1 MLVKKFTAKFLL
13 SLGCLVSAGSALYS
27 CKTSNGAEPQA
38 AVKPQ
43 TPRILV
49 FSKTKGYFHTS
60 IPAGVAAVQKMGRD
74 HNVRVDTTKNA
85 AYFVEDSLKNYRA
98 VIFLSTTQDVLNN
111 EQQVAFERYIQ
122 AGGGYAGV
130 HAAADT
136 EYDWP
141 WYGKLV
147 GGWFLSHPGN
157 PNVRAG
163 AIDVVDATSP
173 MTAGLPARWERTDEW
188 YDYKSVNPDI
198 KVLAKLDETTYGN
211 VGKMG
216 KNHPIAWYH
225 DYDGGRA
232 FYTGGGH
239 TNESFAEPLFLNH
252 LWAGIT
258 YAMGD
263 GKTLDYSKSYSIV
276 TPEEN
281 RFTRTVLANDLNEP
295 MELTVTPDGR
305 VFYVERNGKF
315 SVYDPKTK
323 QNTLIREF
331 PVFTDEGNGL
341 LGITFDPD
349 YAQNHWLYFFH
360 TPLTKD
366 KNNLKQH
373 VSRFTLKD
381 NELDL
386 ASEKV
391 LLEIPIDLESS
402 AHTGGS
408 LTFDR
413 NKHLFI
419 SVGDNTVPFKS
430 DGYAPIDEIPGR
442 KTFDA
447 QRSSGNPNDLRG
459 KILRIHPLADG
470 TYTVPDGNLFPKGT
484 PGTRPEI
491 YTMGCRN
498 PYRISVDPATS
509 IVYWGEIGPD
519 SGKDSLAVFG
529 PRGYDEFN
537 QAKKP
542 GNYGWPYFVGDNKA
556 YREYDFATK
565 QSGDFFDANAPV
577 NPSVNNTG
585 AKNLPPATKA
595 MVWYPYNASK
605 EFPIVGTGGRS
616 AMAGPVY
623 HFDANLNSKVKLPKF
638 YDKGLFVFDWMR
650 NWVMVVRLDQDNNFQ
665 RLEPFLPT
673 TGDFRRPVDMELGP
687 DGALYV
693 LEYGS
698 VYGIDN
704 EDARVVKIE
713 FNEGN
718 RAPLAVAGT
727 QDSVGTAPLKVAFYS
742 RGTKDLDEAD
752 KITYEWLF
760 DGKTVGSTESN
771 PTYTYNQNG
780 VYQAILRVKD
790 PAGLMSADTVQI
802 KVGNTLP
809 EVAINLPGNQ
819 SFFWE
824 NAPVKYAIKI
834 ADKEDQ
840 KIDPKNVKVY
850 FDYAAQPAK
859 NQPQMGHQI
868 INTVETN
875 TLGKTLIAGSDCKA
889 CHQIDAKSV
898 GPAFVQVAKRY
909 KTDAGAVN
917 KLAVKI
923 INGGGGNWGE
933 HAMSAHPQISQ
944 QDAGEM
950 VKYILSLADVKK
962 QKANLPLQ
970 GALTF
975 KEHNAKEAKG
985 MYTLVAAYTDKGGKA
1000 VGPLTNSTY
1009 VTFRSPKLAAVD
1021 ADEIHRIDRWGN
1033 SLGNAR
1039 DGSYLVFK
1047 NIDLTNVKQLTYH
1060 LGSKDQSARIEVR
1073 LGSPGGPV
1081 VSAADYQ
1088 PTGDW
1093 SKKIDVTAPIK
1104 PTTGRHDLYFVVT
1117 KDTPSDKGL
1126 LALDSI
1132 EFQK

>member
-1 MLVKKFTAKFLL
+1 MF
-13 SLGCLVSAGSALYS
+13 YS
-27 CKTSNGAEPQA
+27 CKTTNGVEPNNA
-38 AVKPQ
+38 AKPQ

-49 FSKTKGYFHTS
+49 FSKTKGFYHNS
-60 IPAGVAAVQKMGRD
+60 IPEGTAAIQKMGRD
-74 HNVRVDTTKNA
+74 NNIRVDTTKNA
-85 AYFVEDSLKNYRA
+85 AYFTEDSLKNYRA
-98 VIFLSTTQDVLNN
+98 VIFMSTTQDVLNN

-163 AIDVVDATSP
+163 AIDVVDAANP
-173 MTAGLPARWERTDEW
+173 IMAGIPARWERTDEW
-188 YDYKSVNPDI
+188 YDYKSISSNI
-198 KVLAKLDETTYGN
+198 KVLAKLDESTYGN

-216 KNHPIAWYH
+216 RNHPIAWYQEF
-225 DYDGGRA
+225 DGGRS

-239 TNESFAEPLFLNH
+239 TKESFSEPLFVNH
-252 LWAGIT
+252 LWAGIQ

-263 GKTLDYSKSYSIV
+263 GKALDYSKSYSIV

-281 RFTRTVLANDLNEP
+281 RFTRSILANDLNEP

-305 VFYVERNGKF
+305 VLYVERTGKF
-315 SVYDPKTK
+315 SMYDPKIK
-323 QNTLIREF
+323 KNTVVREF

-349 YAQNHWLYFFH
+349 FAQNHWLYFFH
-360 TPLTKD
+360 TPVPKD
-366 KNNLKQH
+366 KNKLKQH
-373 VSRFTLKD
+373 VSRFTLTD
-381 NELDL
+381 QGLDL

-413 NKHLFI
+413 KKDLFI

-430 DGYAPIDEIPGR
+430 DGFAPIDEIPGR
-442 KTFDA
+442 HTFDA
-447 QRSSGNPNDLRG
+447 QRSAGNPNDLRG
-459 KILRIHPLADG
+459 KILRIHPLVDG
-470 TYTVPDGNLFPKGT
+470 TYTIPEGNLFPKGT

-537 QAKKP
+537 QAKKA
-542 GNYGWPYFVGDNKA
+542 GNYGWPYFVGDSKP
-556 YREYDFATK
+556 YRDYDFATK
-565 QSGDFFDANAPV
+565 KSGDFFNVNAPV
-577 NPSVNNTG
+577 NNSPNNTG
-585 AKNLPPATKA
+585 AKTLPPATKA

-605 EFPIVGTGGRS
+605 EFPILGTGGRS

-623 HFDANLNSKVKLPKF
+623 HFDPNLNSPGKLPQF
-638 YDKGLFVFDWMR
+638 YDKGLFVYDWMR
-650 NWVMVVRLDQDNNFQ
+650 NWVMVIRLDNDNNFV
-665 RLEPFLPT
+665 RMEPFLPA
-673 TGDFRRPVDMELGP
+673 TGDFKRPVDMELGP

-704 EDARVVKIE
+704 DDARVVKIE
-713 FNEGN
+713 FNGGN

-727 QDSVGTAPLKVAFYS
+727 RDSVGIAPLKVAFYS
-742 RGTKDLDEAD
+742 RGTKDLDEDD

-760 DGKTVGSTESN
+760 DGKTVGSMERN
-771 PTYTYNQNG
+771 PTYTYTQNG

-790 PAGLMSADTVQI
+790 QAGLTNADTVQI

-819 SFFWE
+819 SFYWD
-824 NAPVKYAIKI
+824 NSPVKYAIKI

-840 KIDPKNVKVY
+840 KVDPKNVKVF
-850 FDYAAQPAK
+850 FDYMAQPAK

-868 INTVETN
+868 LTTVETN
-875 TLGKTLIAGSDCKA
+875 TLGKSLIAGSDCKA
-889 CHQIDAKSV
+889 CHQIEKKSV
-898 GPAFVQVAKRY
+898 GPAFVMVARRY
-909 KTDAGAVN
+909 KRNAGAVD
-917 KLAVKI
+917 KLATKI

-933 HAMSAHPQISQ
+933 HAMSAHPQVSKS
-944 QDAGEM
+944 DASEM
-950 VKYILSLADVKK
+950 VKYILSLGDVKK
-962 QKANLPLQ
+962 EKANLPLQ

-975 KEHNAKEAKG
+975 KEHNPTEAKG
-985 MYTLVAAYTDKGGKA
+985 MYTLLAAYTDKGGNA
-1000 VGPLTNSTY
+1000 VGPLTNSA
-1009 VTFRSPKLAAVD
+1009 VITFRNPKLSAVD
-1021 ADEIHRIDRWGN
+1021 ADEIFQIDRWGN
-1033 SLGNAR
+1033 SLGDASN
-1039 DGSYLVFK
+1039 GSYLLFK
-1047 NIDLTNVKQLTYH
+1047 GIDLTNIKELTYR
-1060 LGSKDQSARIEVR
+1060 LAPKGQGTRMEVHID
-1073 LGSPGGPV
+1073 SPGGPI
-1081 VSAADYQ
+1081 VSSAECQ
-1088 PTGDW
+1088 STESGD
-1093 SKKIDVTAPIK
+1093 KKINITAPVK
-1104 PTTGRHDLYFVVT
+1104 PTTGRHDLYFVVA
-1117 KDTPSDKGL
+1117 KDTQPDKNL
-1126 LALDSI
+1126 LALESI
-1132 EFQK
+1132 EFKK